1 MRIGIRKRVVNQTI
15 RLSLSN
21 KIPINEIDSII
32 SREFHISQDE
42 LWYDDIETEMILS
55 CYKNIDKDYLYKLEC
70 SRNKGLEFI
79 KYINKGVNKLIVS
92 DEQTE
97 ETFYG

>member
-1 MRIGIRKRVVNQTI
+1 
-15 RLSLSN
+15 
-21 KIPINEIDSII
+21 
-32 SREFHISQDE
+32 
-42 LWYDDIETEMILS
+42 MILS